1 MIVVLRLTALAV
13 MLCSI
18 FTSAAHAMT
27 GEEIEARFRQLEQEN
42 TALKEKLEQVESI
55 LKQQGVDPANPLTEQ
70 TVSASANA
78 ETPKPVPPQRF
89 QQRSV
94 EGIDRVKVDGFL
106 SAGFSTNGETGGL
119 QQIPY
124 GFKEGADFE
133 SDAVLGVQVNF
144 RIDER
149 TKVVTQVVANGYD
162 SWNADIG
169 WAYLAYEINDKLEIR
184 AGRMRLPLY
193 HYSESLDVGYSYPW
207 VRPPI
212 VLYSPEISNYD
223 GFDATYSMRWGDSLN
238 RLSAYYGSY
247 GFEENAVDRDVDVN
261 GQDVMG
267 FNWTTY
273 LNDWTFRA
281 GYSQLRNKASF
292 DFARRVVG
300 QTINPG
306 TGAFDP
312 NGGVVVGQVE
322 IDSATFAETINFY
335 SYSTAY
341 DDGNWLA
348 ILETAVTD
356 ASEEV
361 LAGDAVQGVFTL
373 GYRFGQWLPYLG
385 YGREYYKDELV
396 SPIAG
401 GNLARSNNRDYKL
414 NFAGLRYDVSPGV
427 AAKLEWNQFYDL
439 KGSSGPFP
447 DAPTFVDGDSFD
459 SIDTFTF
466 LIDAVF

>member
-1 MIVVLRLTALAV
+1 MKVVLRLTTLAV
-13 MLCSI
+13 MLCCL
-18 FTSAAHAMT
+18 FTSAAYAMT
-27 GEEIEARFRQLEQEN
+27 AEEIEARFRQLEQEN
-42 TALKEKLEQVESI
+42 SALKQKLQQLESI
-55 LKQQGVDPANPLTEQ
+55 LKQQGVDPSSPLTEQ
-70 TVSASANA
+70 TISASAKA
-78 ETPKPVPPQRF
+78 EAPNLMVTQRY
-89 QQRSV
+89 QQRPS
-94 EGIDRVKVDGFL
+94 EDTDRVKIDGFL

-119 QQIPY
+119 KHIPY
-124 GFKEGADFE
+124 DFKEGADFE
-133 SDAVLGVQVNF
+133 SDAVLGLQVNF
-144 RIDER
+144 RINEQA
-149 TKVVTQVVANGYD
+149 KVVTQIVANGYD

-169 WAYLAYEINDKLEIR
+169 WAYLAYAINDNLEVR

-212 VLYSPEISNYD
+212 ALYSPEISNYD

-273 LNDWTFRA
+273 WNDWTFRTA
-281 GYSQLRNKASF
+281 YSQLRNKASF

-312 NGGVVVGQVE
+312 TGGVVVGQLQ
-322 IDSATFAETINFY
+322 IDSATFTETINFY

-356 ASEEV
+356 ASDEL
-361 LAGDAVQGVFTL
+361 LAGDSVQGVFTV
-373 GYRFGQWLPYLG
+373 GYRFGQWLPYIG
-385 YGREYYKDELV
+385 YGREYYKNELV
-396 SPIAG
+396 SPIPG
-401 GNLARSNNRDYKL
+401 ENLARSNNRDYKL
-414 NFAGLRYDVSPGV
+414 NFVGLRYDLSPGV

-447 DAPTFVDGDSFD
+447 DAPTFIDGDSFD